1 MKRGKGTAALIA
13 VLLIAAA
20 AFMPM
25 DMYISKPG
33 GAYDLTP
40 LVTVQ
45 GGDEDDKGTMSL
57 MTIALSKATPLTYVF
72 ANFMDSRKIMKAG
85 QVRQDGETEQEYEV
99 RQKKMMGDSQFNAI
113 LVAYQ
118 KAQKPVDVAFEG
130 VLVMR
135 VLEKAA
141 ASGILEPGD
150 IITGLDGETLRSA
163 EEFSDSLSSLGEG
176 EKVRLAVRRDGE
188 RLEEEVGLAPIPG
201 GDGRLGLGISFTEE
215 RSIETDPEVEI
226 HTEDIG
232 GPSAGLMFTLEIMDR
247 LLDEDLTKGY
257 QVGGTGEMN
266 EDGTVGRIGGIDFK
280 IMAADRDGIEVF
292 FAPDDEITD
301 AMRKVSPGIRSNY
314 EEAAE
319 TAKKIGT
326 DMKVVP
332 VKTVDDALEYLREL
346 KQKK

>member
-1 MKRGKGTAALIA
+1 MKKKKGTAAIAA
-13 VLLIAAA
+13 VLLVAVAAL
-20 AFMPM
+20 MPL

-40 LVTVQ
+40 LVEVQ
-45 GGDEDDKGTMSL
+45 GGDEDDQGTMSL

-72 ANFMDSRKIMKAG
+72 SNFMDSRKIMKAG
-85 QVRQDGETEQEYEV
+85 QVRQDGETEDEYDIRQE
-99 RQKKMMGDSQFNAI
+99 KLMDDSQFNAI
-113 LVAYQ
+113 YVAYQ
-118 KAQKPVDVAFEG
+118 KAMKPVEVNFEG

-135 VLEKAA
+135 VLDGAA
-141 ASGILEPGD
+141 ASGVLKPGD
-150 IITGLDGETLRSA
+150 IITELDNSRLHSA
-163 EEFSDSLSSLGEG
+163 EEFSDALAGLPDGQEAKLGI
-176 EKVRLAVRRDGE
+176 RRGGKQ
-188 RLEEEVGLAPIPG
+188 LEERVRLAPIPG
-201 GDGRLGLGISFTEE
+201 GDGRLGLGISFAEE
-215 RSIETDPEVEI
+215 RSIETEPPVKI

-257 QVGGTGEMN
+257 KVGGTGEMN

-280 IMAADRDGIEVF
+280 IMAADRDGIEIF

-301 AMRKVSPGIRSNY
+301 AMRKFNPDIRTNY
-314 EEAAE
+314 EEASE

-346 KQKK
+346 KQKP